1 MGIRDIFFIN
11 PTDSDTIKAAK
22 ITLYGVIIVAV
33 IAGLFQLSSNN
44 KSSNIISP
52 SDSISSINLIGDIR
66 GNVYLNIPENVSETT
81 TSRAIKELQS
91 ELNRTENN
99 VTLTREEIRLISQA
113 LKDLDQRT
121 SGIKILPDGRTEFGL
136 QGGIITGAPSIV
148 IQEQNAAQASLKSGD
163 YNAGFNHAQNAIK
176 AYEDAKKY
184 ESQNIL
190 YKEFLPPE
198 SVSKVYLTGAMAAQ
212 QLGNNSLANQYI
224 KTALDTS
231 NIPNNNAA
239 AAIILLNMGNYTD
252 ALNYSK
258 KALEAEPN
266 NSLFIG
272 LNNEIL
278 KANAMQK

>member
-1 MGIRDIFFIN
+1 MGIRNIFFIN

-22 ITLYGVIIVAV
+22 IAFYGAIIVAV
-33 IAGLFQLSSNN
+33 IAGIFQQYSNN

-52 SDSISSINLIGDIR
+52 SDIGSSINVIGDIR

-113 LKDLDQRT
+113 LIDLDQRT

-136 QGGIITGAPSIV
+136 QGGIIAGPPSIV
-148 IQEQNAAQASLKSGD
+148 IQEQNATLASLKSGD

-184 ESQNIL
+184 ESQTIL
-190 YKEFLPPE
+190 YKEFLSPE
-198 SVSKVYLTGAMAAQ
+198 SVSKVYLTGVFAAQ
-212 QLGNNSLANQYI
+212 QLENHSLAYQYAM
-224 KTALDTS
+224 TALDTYD
-231 NIPNNNAA
+231 NPINNAA
-239 AAIILLNMGNYTD
+239 LASTLLNLGNYTD

-258 KALEAEPN
+258 KALQAEPN

-272 LNNEIL
+272 LNNDIL
-278 KANAMQK
+278 KAIAMQK